1 MRSYKILLQLPPV
14 CLAVSQLAFSP
25 DIQGAPVVHLSHLV
39 EASGAAAFTSEGENH
54 EAQHL
59 SSDLF
64 PPYKKQN
71 RRGTSF
77 GDAATSSASNT
88 ATASKDAH
96 FVAEEPS
103 ADDSS
108 PGRPTLPKTLV
119 LYMMDTLWVSLPR
132 RDLATSSLTTS
143 NARPLT
149 SSEAREWAE
158 ADENMRLN
166 LLQKWRDV
174 QSDSSRRAAWIKH
187 RRFILSKK
195 RKPTKYRPEPDVLAM
210 LQKELIFGARQ
221 EGF

>member
-1 MRSYKILLQLPPV
+1 MRSYKILLLAPPV
-14 CLAVSQLAFSP
+14 CLTVSQLGFSP
-25 DIQGAPVVHLSHLV
+25 DIQGVPVVHLPHLV
-39 EASGAAAFTSEGENH
+39 EASGTAAFTSEGENH
-54 EAQHL
+54 ETQHL
-59 SSDLF
+59 SLDLF
-64 PPYKKQN
+64 PPYRKQK
-71 RRGTSF
+71 RRATSF
-77 GDAATSSASNT
+77 GETATSSASDT
-88 ATASKDAH
+88 VTASKDAH
-96 FVAEEPS
+96 FVQEEPS
-103 ADDSS
+103 ADESN

-119 LYMMDTLWVSLPR
+119 LFMMDTLWVSLPR

-158 ADENMRLN
+158 ADENMRLT

-174 QSDSSRRAAWIKH
+174 QSDSSRRAAWIKY

-210 LQKELIFGARQ
+210 LQKELVFGASQ